1 MYAVWVRKKSSG
13 GKGCERNEYERS
25 KEPGKEMFSR
35 KKRTLG
41 EKENS
46 ERKGAEAK
54 TNLEK
59 ESREEMNLGYESWG
73 EK

>member
-25 KEPGKEMFSR
+25 KEPGKEIFSS
-35 KKRTLG
+35 KKMTLG

-46 ERKGAEAK
+46 ERKGAEVK
-54 TNLEK
+54 HESGKGVEGRK
-59 ESREEMNLGYESWG
+59 ESGI
-73 EK
+73 